1 MQATTS
7 HVTTSRVSAPTFF
20 TIDTIEDEPGAYIL
34 PALQRDAQASGR
46 DHLLVGRRRRSKR
59 RLAR

>member
-1 MQATTS
+1 MQATS
-7 HVTTSRVSAPTFF
+7 SPVTHSVSAPTFF
-20 TIDTIEDEPGAYIL
+20 AIETFDAEPGAYIL
-34 PALQRDAQASGR
+34 PALQRDAKAAGR

>member
-1 MQATTS
+1 MQATSSQVITS
-7 HVTTSRVSAPTFF
+7 VSDPSYF
-20 TIDTIEDEPGAYIL
+20 DIEALEEEPGLYIL
-34 PALQRDAQASGR
+34 PALRRDAKASGR

>member
-1 MQATTS
+1 MQATPS
-7 HVTTSRVSAPTFF
+7 QVTPHVSAPNIFVVDSF
-20 TIDTIEDEPGAYIL
+20 EAEPGAYIL
-34 PALQRDAQASGR
+34 PALKRDAKSAGR

>member
-1 MQATTS
+1 MQATS
-7 HVTTSRVSAPTFF
+7 SQVTTSVSAPTYFD
-20 TIDTIEDEPGAYIL
+20 IEALEDEPGVYIL
-34 PALQRDAQASGR
+34 PALQRDAKASGR